1 MATFNKVNDLSID
14 IMNRVHNFSTHTF
27 KYGLSNTDPGSESS
41 DPRATGNA
49 RMANVTEISYSNVS
63 ENREVSGITLAQVSD
78 DATVDGDEE
87 VLTAS
92 GGSVGPFQY
101 VWLFN
106 ETAADNPII
115 GYWDYGDELT
125 LNDGET
131 FTITIPTVFLNVTQ
145 S

>member
-1 MATFNKVNDLSID
+1 MATFNKVNDLAID

-63 ENREVSGITLAQVSD
+63 ENREVSGITLAQGSD
-78 DATVDGDEE
+78 DATVDGDDE

-115 GYWDYGDELT
+115 GYWDYGSALT

-131 FTITIPTVFLNVTQ
+131 LTISIPTVLLNVTQ